1 MDWSDIRLFEPQ
13 YWLPLVAALVAGG
26 LVGIERGHSGKP
38 AGFRTHALISLAS
51 ALLMLAAHHQ
61 VAWIGDVA
69 GEEIVR
75 IDPVRMAHGV
85 LTGVGFLCG
94 GVIFREGFSVH
105 GLTTAASLWIT
116 SAIGTLYGMGFWS
129 VAIAGT
135 LLTLFT
141 LRILHLIDRRLPQ
154 KQVAE
159 ITIRYGRHGAPDAAA
174 LRKRLEDLGLT
185 PSPFSNRL
193 IKKGE
198 MIEHGATISG
208 ASLDHIDRLARA
220 LRDDP
225 GVVEF
230 EIIPRNN

>member
-1 MDWSDIRLFEPQ
+1 MDWNDIRLLRLD

-38 AGFRTHALISLAS
+38 AGFRTHALISVTS

-61 VAWIGDVA
+61 TAWIGDVA
-69 GEEIVR
+69 GAEIVR

-94 GVIFREGFSVH
+94 GVIFREGFTVH

-116 SAIGTLYGMGFWS
+116 SALGTLYGMGFWS
-129 VAIAGT
+129 VAISGT

-141 LRILHLIDRRLPQ
+141 LRVLHLIDRRLPQ
-154 KQVAE
+154 REMAE
-159 ITIRYGRHGAPDAAA
+159 LLIRYRRDQAPDIAVE
-174 LRKRLEDLGLT
+174 RKRLQDLNLAPT
-185 PSPFSNRL
+185 AFSARL
-193 IKKGE
+193 LQEGQVV
-198 MIEHGATISG
+198 EHGSTVIGGSM
-208 ASLDHIDRLARA
+208 DQIDGLVRV
-220 LRDDP
+220 LRGDP
-225 GVVEF
+225 AVLEF

>member
-1 MDWSDIRLFEPQ
+1 MDWSDIRLFEAR
-13 YWLPLVAALVAGG
+13 YWLPPVAALIAGG

-61 VAWIGDVA
+61 VEWIWDVA
-69 GEEIVR
+69 NEDIVR
-75 IDPVRMAHGV
+75 IDPVRMAHGI

-116 SAIGTLYGMGFWS
+116 SALGTLYGMGFWS

-159 ITIRYGRHGAPDAAA
+159 ITVRYRRDQAPDIKA
-174 LRKRLEDLGLT
+174 LRARLESFHLT
-185 PSPFSNRL
+185 PSPFRNRL

-208 ASLDHIDRLARA
+208 VSMDQIDRLAVA

-225 GVVEF
+225 GVIEF

>member
-1 MDWSDIRLFEPQ
+1 MDWSEIRLLRLE

-26 LVGIERGHSGKP
+26 LIGIERGHSGKP
-38 AGFRTHALISLAS
+38 AGFRTHALIALAS
-51 ALLMLAAHHQ
+51 AILMLAAHHQ
-61 VAWIGDVA
+61 MGWIGDVA
-69 GEEIVR
+69 GPDVIR

-116 SAIGTLYGMGFWS
+116 AALGVLYGMGFWS
-129 VAIAGT
+129 VAICAT

-141 LRILHLIDRRLPQ
+141 LRVLHLIDMRLPQ
-154 KQVAE
+154 REVADVL
-159 ITIRYGRHGAPDAAA
+159 IRYRRDQAPDTKAV
-174 LRKRLEDLGLT
+174 RERLKGLHLL

-193 IKKGE
+193 IEEGR
-198 MIEHGATISG
+198 IVEHGATVSG
-208 ASLDHIDRLARA
+208 SSMDLIDGLAKA

-225 GVVEF
+225 MVLEF
-230 EIIPRNN
+230 EIVPRKN